1 MENKELYK
9 KEFNKKI
16 EEIILKDNEGLK
28 ISYEGGFLL
37 IGTEHSQDCCEN
49 VYADFS
55 PVEYLVEKLKGKINK
70 NIIIKGVEDMGFLLC
85 FEPDY
90 GITQKV
96 FIPCYNS
103 QNGYY
108 SSNLEL
114 VIHDNETQIKID
126 ISNLVEDDID

>member
-1 MENKELYK
+1 M
-9 KEFNKKI
+9 
-16 EEIILKDNEGLK
+16 
-28 ISYEGGFLL
+28 
-37 IGTEHSQDCCEN
+37 
-49 VYADFS
+49 
-55 PVEYLVEKLKGKINK
+55 EYLVEKLKGKIIK